1 MTDPE
6 EIVKRDFSPDFK
18 FTTSRSSGPGG
29 QHVNKLETRV
39 TLRFN
44 MATSFVLSEE
54 EKAQLQQKWAKK
66 LNQEGELLIH
76 AEQHRSQLKNK
87 QECIKRFFILLK
99 AAFTKPKPRKATK
112 PTRASVIRRKEAK
125 KKQAQKKAWRKPPDM
140 D

>member
-6 EIVKRDFSPDFK
+6 EIINRDFSADFK

-44 MATSFVLSEE
+44 LIQSLVLSDE
-54 EKAQLQQKWAKK
+54 EKQHLQSKWATK

-76 AEQHRSQLKNK
+76 SEQHRSQLKNK
-87 QECIKRFFILLK
+87 QETLKRFFQMLK
-99 AAFTKPKPRKATK
+99 VAFTKPKPRKATK
-112 PTRASVIRRKEAK
+112 PTRASVIKRKEGK
-125 KKQAQKKAWRKPPDM
+125 KKQSQKKAWRKPPDV